1 MALPPSDP
9 KRHRRRQLRRALIG
23 WLGGF
28 AILAVIVASMIAAGN
43 EKKDVITVPAAHSGG
58 FLDFHLTSDE
68 YQGLHEGEEQSAV
81 LAELGRI
88 GLPESETPT
97 PIISLFPSH
106 DDDVVCSYWQ
116 IVDAPETAAR
126 LCFSTPDGVLE
137 QKLER
142 VLESGLEG
150 EQTVQA

>member
-28 AILAVIVASMIAAGN
+28 AIIALIVVAAIAGGD
-43 EKKDVITVPAAHSGG
+43 EKEEVVTVPVHSGG
-58 FLDFHLTSDE
+58 VLDFHMTTAE
-68 YQGLHEGEEQSAV
+68 YQGLHEGEAQSSV
-81 LAELGRI
+81 LSELGRV
-88 GLPESETPT
+88 GLPESQTPT
-97 PIISLFPSH
+97 PIITLFPSH
-106 DDDVVCSYWQ
+106 DDHVTCSYWQ

-126 LCFSTPDGVLE
+126 LCFSTPGGVLE

-142 VLESGLEG
+142 VLELGFEG